1 MFHNIF
7 VLCFRLVIAKV
18 VDDYDAEY
26 DDEISLKRGE
36 LVEVLDQE
44 DTDWWKGSLNGKVGL
59 FPSSYVEK
67 SSISIPK
74 SEPAPV
80 TIAPPANEEPGEL
93 KLDIMHIVHS
103 LVTY

>member
-26 DDEISLKRGE
+26 DDEISLKIGE
-36 LVEVLDQE
+36 LVEVLDQT

-59 FPSSYVEK
+59 FPSNY
-67 SSISIPK
+67 IQ
-74 SEPAPV
+74 
-80 TIAPPANEEPGEL
+80 IAPPANQEPGEL
-93 KLDIMHIVHS
+93 KLNIMHIVHS
-103 LVTY
+103 